1 MPKYDFAVIGAGVF
15 GAWLARAL
23 HLRGLRVVLIDQHG
37 PASNRASS
45 GGETR
50 IIRMGYGAK
59 EIYTRWS
66 WQALQL
72 YKEFYGATDP
82 TLLQTSGLLWMCHP
96 DDQPARDT
104 VATLSRCAIP
114 HSVLDRADMERQFP
128 QIRLGSRSWGIWEPD
143 AAALLARRGVQTV
156 VRETMRQSLEFRL
169 EAFDESTADATTYIY
184 ACGPWLPKLFPE
196 LLGPK
201 IRPTRQEVLYFGI
214 AAGDPLFRPPAMP
227 CWVDSAAGMYG
238 LPDIEN
244 RGFKLAIDTHGP
256 AVDPDTQ
263 SRLVPPETVEKA
275 RKYLAERFPALSD
288 APVVQAEVCQYEN
301 TANGDYLIDRHPDR
315 DNVWLLGGGSGHG
328 YKHGPVIGE
337 YVAEALVNG
346 APIDSMFSLAAKA
359 DYATA
364 TRTSTI

>member
-1 MPKYDFAVIGAGVF
+1 
-15 GAWLARAL
+15 
-23 HLRGLRVVLIDQHG
+23 
-37 PASNRASS
+37 
-45 GGETR
+45 
-50 IIRMGYGAK
+50 
-59 EIYTRWS
+59 
-66 WQALQL
+66 
-72 YKEFYGATDP
+72 
-82 TLLQTSGLLWMCHP
+82 
-96 DDQPARDT
+96 
-104 VATLSRCAIP
+104 
-114 HSVLDRADMERQFP
+114 
-128 QIRLGSRSWGIWEPD
+128 
-143 AAALLARRGVQTV
+143 
-156 VRETMRQSLEFRL
+156 
-169 EAFDESTADATTYIY
+169 
-184 ACGPWLPKLFPE
+184 
-196 LLGPK
+196 
-201 IRPTRQEVLYFGI
+201 
-214 AAGDPLFRPPAMP
+214 MP

-263 SRLVPPETVEKA
+263 SRLVPVETVEKA

-346 APIDSMFSLAAKA
+346 APIDPMFSLAAKA

-364 TRTSTI
+364 ND